1 MAISNDGHRSDQPLP
16 EAAARSDQPSPEQ
29 TFFSDPVLD
38 RLLAMTMTLAAELYI
53 LRCRVGRLEAA
64 QGGATGAADGDARS
78 GVESEAERQD
88 AAAFVAHLLQPFIG
102 EQQAKGPR

>member
-1 MAISNDGHRSDQPLP
+1 MAISNDRHRSDRPLP
-16 EAAARSDQPSPEQ
+16 EAAARSDPPLPEQ

-38 RLLAMTMTLAAELYI
+38 RLLGMTMALAAELYI
-53 LRCRVGRLEAA
+53 LRCRVRRLEAA
-64 QGGATGAADGDARS
+64 PGRASGAADGDVQTT
-78 GVESEAERQD
+78 VESEAERQD